1 MKISLQHH
9 SQRQHDTDF
18 TIDALKNLKVVI
30 IDNKRKAA
38 DFS

>member
-1 MKISLQHH
+1 MKIILQHH
-9 SQRQHDTDF
+9 SQRQRDTNF
-18 TIDALKNLKVVI
+18 TIDALKNLRVVP